1 MKYIISS
8 ISFSLL
14 IFACSNG
21 TEESEALKDQIVQ
34 FEKKVSQTTLGN
46 SDSKDIMTEKS
57 KLADALYTY
66 YRQYPDDPYAANCL
80 SKLHMLYSGM
90 NETDKAVAYADTLLE
105 RYPDFIDRLQVIESQ
120 IISYELDVRPRNV
133 KMIKKYIKLWL
144 KENTSADHEKIDE
157 MNYHLEHVDLS
168 LEERIKLNL
177 EDF

>member
-1 MKYIISS
+1 
-8 ISFSLL
+8 
-14 IFACSNG
+14 
-21 TEESEALKDQIVQ
+21 
-34 FEKKVSQTTLGN
+34 
-46 SDSKDIMTEKS
+46 
-57 KLADALYTY
+57 
-66 YRQYPDDPYAANCL
+66 
-80 SKLHMLYSGM
+80 MLYSGM